1 MNDVVGVRYVSD
13 TCHFFLLAFYFKISN
28 LCNILNISLRCTE
41 NLTVIYGKNRVEQQM
56 KCFDCCL
63 S

>member
-1 MNDVVGVRYVSD
+1 MFRIPA
-13 TCHFFLLAFYFKISN
+13 TFFLLAFYFKISN
-28 LCNILNISLRCTE
+28 LCNILNILTISLRCTE
-41 NLTVIYGKNRVEQQM
+41 NGTVIYGKNRVEQQM